1 MRTQSSQEQDM
12 SQPHRITAA
21 LAAAL
26 AVGAVVAPAGVA
38 KPPDLNGPPPAVAG
52 LSQDLRS
59 ADRQDDRDPGVSGAV
74 VDLRSPDRQSD
85 SDPGAQPYS
94 RGSTAFSG
102 SASSTDATNLDRR
115 VLAGPPTWPA
125 YPTPLVPAS
134 SNVSSSSDGFEWGS
148 AAAGAGTMLAIGLAS
163 LGGWL
168 AVSRRRGAPGAKP
181 TTVAAGH

>member
-1 MRTQSSQEQDM
+1 M
-12 SQPHRITAA
+12 SQPHRLTAA

-26 AVGAVVAPAGVA
+26 AVGAVIAPAGVA

-52 LSQDLRS
+52 LGQDLRS
-59 ADRQDDRDPGVSGAV
+59 ADRQDDRDPGASATV

-94 RGSTAFSG
+94 RGTTPFTG
-102 SASSTDATNLDRR
+102 SASTTDGGNLDRR
-115 VLAGPPTWPA
+115 SLAGPPTWPA
-125 YPTPLVPAS
+125 YPTPLVPNS
-134 SNVSSSSDGFEWGS
+134 PTNVSSGSSSDGFEWGS
-148 AAAGAGTMLAIGLAS
+148 AAAGAGAMLAIALAG